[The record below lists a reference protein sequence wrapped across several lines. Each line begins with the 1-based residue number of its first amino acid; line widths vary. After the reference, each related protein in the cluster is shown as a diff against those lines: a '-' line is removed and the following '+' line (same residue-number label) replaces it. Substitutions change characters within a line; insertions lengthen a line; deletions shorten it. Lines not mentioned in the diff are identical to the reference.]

1 MTLGLASKAA
11 EVETDETVSDKL
23 LAKQSLLLILVLTN
37 HCTSDLEM
45 HNPYRQALFSFT
57 DSQGRCHSTT
67 DSRMRRRCSGPIK
80 CYITIFSANLTPTHH
95 LVTLIRL
102 DMRLHNANLS

>member
-1 MTLGLASKAA
+1 MMTLGLAGKGA

-57 DSQGRCHSTT
+57 DSQGRCYSTT
-67 DSRMRRRCSGPIK
+67 ASHRSVSSPLGAIQVLRNAFVCKFD
-80 CYITIFSANLTPTHH
+80 THP
-95 LVTLIRL
+95 LVTLITL
-102 DMRLHNANLS
+102 GHAPS